1 MPGLHGRCVTLL
13 PVLVGVAGFT
23 SVGYAQERLPL
34 QRKFALCRQAFETHE
49 GLQATI
55 AAGARAR
62 MQSRKLGVGW
72 RTGHIESV
80 AVPGPIA
87 GTVRCLAF
95 VPDPPTTISR
105 IMISVSDTL
114 EVWVA
119 HAPDSTS
126 TRGSWVGVPREDR
139 LKASCQLP

>member
-1 MPGLHGRCVTLL
+1 MPGLHGCCATVLS
-13 PVLVGVAGFT
+13 VLVGVAGST
-23 SVGYAQERLPL
+23 SVGDAQERLPQQL
-34 QRKFALCRQAFETHE
+34 RLALYSQAFETHE

-62 MQSRKLGVGW
+62 MQSKKLGVGW
-72 RTGHIESV
+72 RTGHIEPV

-87 GTVRCLAF
+87 GSVRCLAF

-114 EVWVA
+114 ELWVA

-126 TRGSWVGVPREDR
+126 TRGSWVGVPRADR
-139 LKASCQLP
+139 LKASCQMP